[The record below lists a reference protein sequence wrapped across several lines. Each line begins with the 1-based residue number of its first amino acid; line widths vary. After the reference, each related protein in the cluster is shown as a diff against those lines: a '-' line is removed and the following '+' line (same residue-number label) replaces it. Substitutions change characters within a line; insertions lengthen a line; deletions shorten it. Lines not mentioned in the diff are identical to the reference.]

1 MREMHRHLSS
11 RLFIRSLSFSHL
23 FVISSINKTGTESVR
38 MKTCIE
44 QLPIELW
51 IEIFSHLEGH
61 LLLEAFANLNPYF
74 DRLLA
79 SDHLLFHVRL
89 GKDSRNP
96 REYALQPYWPD
107 DILRRIVSLRPR
119 LEHQTSHLPEFLRW
133 HWTRLIQLK
142 SLTIKVRGREIPHLC
157 SALQQLP
164 SLTSLSVEGVPNQI
178 LLEGILAAS
187 TLRVCRLEFSPPIT
201 PIRSD
206 ANYTSNVET
215 LDITLQDDS
224 NGSITLLLFS
234 HMPKLQSI
242 RMHNTDIYVKNR
254 EWIFFQPSFRLPELH
269 TLKMRCSANY
279 STPIIFQSL
288 HQNLPAIRR
297 LHLNVKFD
305 FINEH
310 FFHSLIYHWWPILQD
325 IEQIS
330 LFIRCHKYLM
340 TPQDHMPT
348 NFDEFRAILL
358 AMNQQR
364 GGSMR
369 TEWIENFSL
378 VSHVIQISICK
389 FF

>member
-1 MREMHRHLSS
+1 
-11 RLFIRSLSFSHL
+11 
-23 FVISSINKTGTESVR
+23 

-51 IEIFSHLEGH
+51 MEIFSHLEGH
-61 LLLEAFANLNPYF
+61 VLLQAFTNLNHYF

-79 SDHLLFHVRL
+79 SNHLLFHVRI
-89 GKDSRNP
+89 GKDNRNP
-96 REYALQPYWPD
+96 LEYTLQPYWPD
-107 DILRRIVSLRPR
+107 DVLRRIVSLRPR
-119 LEHQTSHLPEFLRW
+119 LEHQRSHLSEFLRW

-178 LLEGILAAS
+178 LLEGILAAP
-187 TLRVCRLEFSPPIT
+187 TLRVCRLEFSRPIT
-201 PIRSD
+201 PIRSYS
-206 ANYTSNVET
+206 NYTSHLET
-215 LDITLQDDS
+215 LDITLEDDS
-224 NGSITLLLFS
+224 NGSIMMLLFN
-234 HMPKLQSI
+234 HMPKLRSI

-254 EWIFFQPSFRLPELH
+254 EWIFFQSSFRLPELH

-297 LHLNVKFD
+297 LHLSVKFD

-310 FFHSLIYHWWPILQD
+310 FFDSLIYHWWPIFQD

-330 LFIRCHKYLM
+330 LFIRYQKYLL
-340 TPQDHMPT
+340 TAADHMQT
-348 NFDEFRAILL
+348 NFDEFRTILL
-358 AMNQQR
+358 AMNHQR
-364 GGSMR
+364 GGSIR
-369 TEWIENFSL
+369 TEWTENLSA
-378 VSHVIQISICK
+378 VSHTIQISICK